1 MAKFLAACYHARVAH
16 FAIKAPSR
24 TAGKGKRRTFA
35 IQEVDDKGRRT
46 LTLEA
51 LDAVN
56 KQLLAGDIDRPEA
69 LKQVRALRDQLYRD
83 RDKHAGKPVFASENL
98 QLLDRYWDAEYE
110 HREVIDEDTI
120 RWDLQRAVESVGLL
134 SLLVATRQQLQDELA
149 KRFVG
154 KSEKHRRVASRLN
167 QLLKFAGRDFTLRK
181 PKPTRKLV
189 RHLTLEQFLQVLPRL
204 RSPQFRA
211 LAEVAFYTGLRAGEV
226 FALTEAA
233 IRADHLYVD
242 AQVDEAL
249 ERRDTKTRAARKV
262 WIIESGLDAVRRW
275 LAVPA
280 SERDK
285 LRIVRHA
292 TVFRRACKRAFKDR
306 PELHCRFHDLRH
318 SYAIYLVSRGV
329 PLTLV
334 AQSLGNG
341 VSVCEKYYSGFVLTD
356 LSMQLMSKLLK

>member
-1 MAKFLAACYHARVAH
+1 MAKFLPTCYHARVVH
-16 FAIKAPSR
+16 FAIKAPSSV
-24 TAGKGKRRTFA
+24 AGKGKRRTFA

-46 LTLEA
+46 LSLEA
-51 LDAVN
+51 LDTVN
-56 KQLLAGDIDRPEA
+56 KQLLAGDIDRAEA
-69 LKQVRALRDQLYRD
+69 LKQVRTVRDQLYRE
-83 RDKHAGKPVFASENL
+83 RDKHAGKPVFAAENL

-110 HREVIDEDTI
+110 NRDVIDVDTI

-134 SLLVATRQQLQDELA
+134 SILVATRQQLQDELTR
-149 KRFVG
+149 RFAG

-167 QLLKFAGRDFTLRK
+167 QLLRFAGRDFTLRK

-189 RHLTLEQFLQVLPRL
+189 HHLTIEQVQQVLPRL
-204 RSPQFRA
+204 RSPQFRV
-211 LAEVAFYTGLRAGEV
+211 LVEVAFYTGLRVGEV

-233 IRADHLYVD
+233 IRTDHLYVD
-242 AQVDEAL
+242 SQLDESL
-249 ERRDTKTRAARKV
+249 ERRDTKTRTARKA
-262 WIIESGLDAVRRW
+262 WIIEGGLDAVHRW
-275 LAVPA
+275 LAIPTA
-280 SERDK
+280 ERDK

-356 LSMQLMSKLLK
+356 LSMQLMSQILR